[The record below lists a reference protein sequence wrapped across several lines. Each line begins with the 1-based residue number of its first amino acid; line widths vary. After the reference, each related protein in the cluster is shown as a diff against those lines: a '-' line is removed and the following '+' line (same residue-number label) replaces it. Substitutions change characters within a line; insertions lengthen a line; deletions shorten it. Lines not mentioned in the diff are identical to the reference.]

1 MFLTMVCRKC
11 VFHQS
16 PAHTY
21 PKQLYGFTKLHSRQC
36 CPSSWPFPFLLSF
49 VVAVSFIYLCL
60 AALGLCFCPRALS
73 SWREQGL
80 LPSSSVQASH
90 CSGVPSCGAQAPGL
104 HSLQCE
110 DFVALQHVESS
121 QIRDRTWV
129 PCIGRWILSHRTHQG
144 SPLLLLSKALV
155 TSLLNSCPKQVT
167 SHCLKGTVLVPHLPP
182 ALFYRNKSECVCSL
196 RILGHNQSP
205 PRSRT
210 VTRSAGTRP
219 VRPPEGP
226 EGPARSPRR
235 PGRKAG
241 A

>member
-110 DFVALQHVESS
+110 DFVAPQHVESS
-121 QIRDRTWV
+121 RSGIE
-129 PCIGRWILSHRTHQG
+129 PG
-144 SPLLLLSKALV
+144 SPALAGGFLATGPTREV
-155 TSLLNSCPKQVT
+155 PYCRF
-167 SHCLKGTVLVPHLPP
+167 LK
-182 ALFYRNKSECVCSL
+182 R
-196 RILGHNQSP
+196 
-205 PRSRT
+205 
-210 VTRSAGTRP
+210 
-219 VRPPEGP
+219 
-226 EGPARSPRR
+226 
-235 PGRKAG
+235 
-241 A
+241 